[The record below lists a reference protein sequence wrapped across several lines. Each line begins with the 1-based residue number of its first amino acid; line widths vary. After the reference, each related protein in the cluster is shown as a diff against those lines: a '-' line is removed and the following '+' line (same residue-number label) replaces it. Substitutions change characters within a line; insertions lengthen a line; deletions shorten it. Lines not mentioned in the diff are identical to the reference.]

1 MCKCVF
7 FGFFWVLFYICIVNF
22 GLFVEV
28 VVVVTFFNMDVAQ
41 NLLVVAILILL
52 VGVRNE
58 KKYQTVFPF
67 FDSNNL

>member
-1 MCKCVF
+1 
-7 FGFFWVLFYICIVNF
+7 
-22 GLFVEV
+22 LFVEV